1 MFYELKGQPYDKK
14 QFAPS
19 ETGGELETKFTRQLF
34 LGLLLGTRWSAIGQF
49 FSLTLVTV
57 PEVFAKVNS
66 AQFPS
71 LLKLHVKLDWCCI
84 ELHHGSV
91 LGTLPLLSLV
101 IGRLRRKLVKTLST
115 KTDL

>member
-1 MFYELKGQPYDKK
+1 MYPAIVSGIGTGD
-14 QFAPS
+14 APVS
-19 ETGGELETKFTRQLF
+19 Y
-34 LGLLLGTRWSAIGQF
+34 WPIF

-57 PEVFAKVNS
+57 SEVFAKVNS
-66 AQFPS
+66 TQFPS

-84 ELHHGSV
+84 VLHHGSV

-101 IGRLRRKLVKTLST
+101 IGRLRRKLVKKLST